1 MHNATLLTVILLD
14 MTEKFTQIL
23 ANEAWDNWRHLN
35 GALALLKLG
44 GTSQFDDVIRL
55 RLFRQLSF
63 TILLRC
69 LRSGK
74 DIPHTL
80 LSLRQGIHAE
90 DQDGKLEALVTSFV
104 MLQRKAQ
111 KGEIQ
116 ENKMATEVSE
126 LDEKLL
132 HICSRPPKWKFVDMV
147 AGDTNYKEFLIDLME
162 AVDTE
167 YRPGSAVI
175 KRLQD
180 DSKIQS

>member
-1 MHNATLLTVILLD
+1 MKTAMHNATLLTVILLD
-14 MTEKFTQIL
+14 MTEKFTQLL

-44 GTSQFDDVIRL
+44 DASQFDDVIRL

-74 DIPHTL
+74 DIPATL
-80 LSLRQGIHAE
+80 LLLRQNIHAE

-104 MLQRKAQ
+104 MFHRKLQ
-111 KGEIQ
+111 KGEIH
-116 ENKMATEVSE
+116 ENEMAVEVSE

-132 HICSRPPKWKFVDMV
+132 QICSRPPKWKFADLA
-147 AGDTNYKEFLIDLME
+147 AGNTNQKEFLINLME
-162 AVDTE
+162 AIDAE
-167 YRPGSAVI
+167 YQPGNAVF
-175 KRLQD
+175 KR
-180 DSKIQS
+180 